1 MALYSAISIVAIG
14 ALVAGSA
21 GMVGCFLILRRL
33 AMLGDAISH
42 AVLPGIAIA
51 FLLTG
56 DRAGPAMLLGAAA
69 LGLTATFLIETL
81 GNAGVQEDA
90 GIGVTF
96 TALFALGI
104 LLISLFAGRV
114 HLDLDHVLYGEIA
127 YAPWDQ
133 LIAAGRALGPRSIW
147 IMGAVFLLDLAVIGL
162 FFKELKLCAF
172 DPQMAAVAG
181 IHVPFFHYLLM
192 GLVSITTV
200 GAFDSVG
207 AVLVV
212 AMLVLPGATAYL
224 LSQRLTTMLALSLLQ
239 GAISSLLGY
248 LLAWALDASIAAS
261 MAVVSGTLFLTAFLL
276 APGTGLLSRLW
287 QRAAGSGKGRLEL
300 RCGAQHGRD

>member
-1 MALYSAISIVAIG
+1 METYSAVSIIAIG

-21 GMVGCFLILRRL
+21 GLVGSFLILRRL

-56 DRAGPAMLLGAAA
+56 SRTGPMMLFGAAV
-69 LGLTATFLIETL
+69 LGLMATYLIQTL
-81 GNAGVQEDA
+81 EQAGVQEDA

-96 TALFALGI
+96 TSLFALGI
-104 LLISLFAGRV
+104 LLISLFAGQV

-133 LIAAGRALGPRSIW
+133 LAVGGMSLGPRALW
-147 IMGAVFLLDLAVIGL
+147 TMGVVFLIDLAVIGL

-172 DPQMAAVAG
+172 DPQMAAACG
-181 IHVPFFHYLLM
+181 INVTLFHYLLM
-192 GLVSITTV
+192 SLVSITAV

-207 AVLVV
+207 AILVV
-212 AMLVLPGATAYL
+212 AMLVMPGATAYL
-224 LSQRLTTMLALSLLQ
+224 LTDRLITMLGLSVLQ
-239 GAISSLLGY
+239 GTFSSLLGY
-248 LLAWALDASIAAS
+248 FVARWLDASIAAS
-261 MAVVSGTLFLTAFLL
+261 ISTVSGGLFLAAFLL
-276 APGTGLLSRLW
+276 APETGLVSRLL
-287 QRAAGSGKGRLEL
+287 RRRRLGSAAVRGTDSGG
-300 RCGAQHGRD
+300 